1 MSYCSEI
8 SPYIA
13 QLLSAILFRQ
23 VVQRMSD
30 YAKFNIPQG
39 RFVYANRQAA
49 DQSMYRAK
57 QSGRGSYVSAGL
69 NG

>member
-1 MSYCSEI
+1 MSYCSET
-8 SPYIA
+8 SPYDA
-13 QLLSAILFRQ
+13 QLLSALFFRQ

-30 YAKFNIPQG
+30 YAKFNIPQS

-49 DQSMYRAK
+49 DRSMYRAK
-57 QSGRGSYVSAGL
+57 QSGRGSYVFASL